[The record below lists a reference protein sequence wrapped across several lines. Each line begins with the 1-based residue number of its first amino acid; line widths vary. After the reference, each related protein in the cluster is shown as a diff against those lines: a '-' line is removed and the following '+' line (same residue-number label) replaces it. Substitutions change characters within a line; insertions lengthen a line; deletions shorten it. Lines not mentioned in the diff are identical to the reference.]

1 MKKTLI
7 ALAAVAAS
15 SAALAQS
22 SVTLSGTL
30 DVGFE
35 KRWTGDA
42 TKMTG
47 DRNGTSNWTLRGV
60 EDLGGDMKAVFQI
73 STAFNPDTGTLTGTD
88 ALGNNGMF
96 LGLEGGFG
104 RVIAGRPVH
113 ILWGNVLAA
122 NGTKGIT
129 GHATSSVLGGNLS
142 GAGAG
147 SRTGGVSASAV
158 YVNNAVQYFS
168 PRFGGLQV
176 QLEYAPK
183 EVTTANTQD
192 GAGVALN
199 YASGPLVLTYTNYK
213 AAGTKTKAVNQFGAA
228 YDFGVARVLL
238 TYRDQD
244 GFASN
249 VDSSYAL
256 GVTAPLGAGSLYASY
271 NLSEQAGTDGRT
283 FIAGYKYNLS
293 KRTQAYVQLGNRNS
307 AWLNG
312 AVIATGNVGTVPT
325 NKSST
330 GYGFG
335 LQHNF

>member
-30 DVGFE
+30 DVGFQ
-35 KRWTGDA
+35 KRWSGDA
-42 TKMTG
+42 FSMTG

-104 RVIAGRPVH
+104 HVIAGRPVH
-113 ILWGNVLAA
+113 ILWGNVLSA
-122 NGTKGIT
+122 NGTKGISA
-129 GHATSSVLGGNLS
+129 HATSSTLGGTAT

-147 SRTGGVSASAV
+147 ARNGGTAASAV
-158 YVNNAVQYFS
+158 YVNNAIQYFS

-183 EVTTANTQD
+183 EVTTANTQN
-192 GAGVALN
+192 GTGIALN
-199 YASGPLVLTYTNYK
+199 YAAGPLALTFVNYK
-213 AAGTKTKAVNQFGAA
+213 SAGVKTDAVNQLGAA
-228 YDFGVARVLL
+228 YDFGVARVLF
-238 TYRDQD
+238 TYRDQ
-244 GFASN
+244 GGAASD
-249 VDSSYAL
+249 VDNAYSL
-256 GVTAPLGAGSLYASY
+256 GVTAPIGAGSLYASY
-271 NLSEQAGTDGRT
+271 NISEQAGTNGRT
-283 FIAGYKYNLS
+283 LIAGYKHNLS
-293 KRTQAYVQLGNRNS
+293 KRTQAYVQFGNRNS
-307 AWLNG
+307 AWLPA
-312 AVIATGNVGTVPT
+312 AVTAGGGDGT
-325 NKSST
+325 KSSN